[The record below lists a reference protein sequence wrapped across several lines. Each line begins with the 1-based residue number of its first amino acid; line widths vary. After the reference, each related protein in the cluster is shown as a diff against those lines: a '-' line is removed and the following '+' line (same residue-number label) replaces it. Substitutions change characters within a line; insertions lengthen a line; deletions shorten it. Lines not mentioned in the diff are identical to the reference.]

1 MIVDADAL
9 SSSCT
14 SNDIQCRVIKKG
26 GFRKERHGGMSRSDM
41 ETRESTITG
50 KCHYDNLFPTIITNK
65 NLRQDKNSIVLNAE
79 NSGHPRTGRKVCPG
93 GYMDQKCK
101 FSSNCVI

>member
-14 SNDIQCRVIKKG
+14 SESNDIQCRVIKKG
-26 GFRKERHGGMSRSDM
+26 GFRKERHGGMSRSV
-41 ETRESTITG
+41 TG